1 MLGENISRHL
11 VFSCQD
17 DLVEAF
23 GPQHVDR
30 DDLYKSA
37 GAYVI
42 QLVAQ
47 DVNSRDLN
55 RVQNGQNL
63 FLVCVR
69 KFLVKL
75 LEGEVNAG
83 GLDGSILENPI

>member
-47 DVNSRDLN
+47 NVNSRDFESSSERAEFVL
-55 RVQNGQNL
+55 
-63 FLVCVR
+63 
-69 KFLVKL
+69 
-75 LEGEVNAG
+75 
-83 GLDGSILENPI
+83 GLR